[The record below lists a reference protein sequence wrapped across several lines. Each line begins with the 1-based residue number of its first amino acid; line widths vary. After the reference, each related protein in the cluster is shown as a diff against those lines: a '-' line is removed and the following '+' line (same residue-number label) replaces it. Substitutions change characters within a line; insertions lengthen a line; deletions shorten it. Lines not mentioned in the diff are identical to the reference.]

1 MKLSPL
7 TIYII
12 GASLFLIISSFAW
25 AQYYQVN
32 QRQSEFY
39 RANLEQ
45 LNAEAAKQ
53 GQADK
58 RLQKAVDEVKKADA
72 AWQAIVAKKTP
83 SSSLATGG
91 IDLSVNHYQLS
102 VDVRKF
108 RNSVQ
113 LALNRQL
120 KSGGVEIVSGPY
132 VPGYNDTDLTR
143 NILTSYFNV
152 GTYSFPVVIY
162 DLGQVTVT
170 GTYKEI
176 TDHVRAWSKMPNYL
190 AVADGLEI
198 RGTSPNLTGTYNLQL
213 VGFLKAKSFSPDV
226 PEEAV
231 AGGGAG
237 GGANS
242 PFGGGSPF
250 GGPSFGGPSSAPA
263 GPMAA
268 PGMGGGRP
276 GGAMGRPGGDL

>member
-12 GASLFLIISSFAW
+12 GISLFSIIASFAW

-32 QRQSEFY
+32 QRQAENY
-39 RANLEQ
+39 RQNLEQ

-91 IDLSVNHYQLS
+91 IDLSVNRYQLS

-113 LALNRQL
+113 LAVNRQL
-120 KSGGVEIVSGPY
+120 RSGGVEVVSGPY
-132 VPGYNDTDLTR
+132 VPGSNDTDLTG
-143 NILTSYFNV
+143 NILASYFNV
-152 GTYSFPVVIY
+152 ATYSYPVVIY
-162 DLGQVTVT
+162 DLGQVTVI
-170 GTYKEI
+170 GTYKQI

-190 AVADGLEI
+190 AVADDLHI
-198 RGTSPNLTGTYNLQL
+198 SGTSPNLTGTYSLQL
-213 VGFLKAKSFSPDV
+213 VGFMKAKSLSPDV
-226 PEEAV
+226 PERQV
-231 AGGGAG
+231 GGTGSGGA
-237 GGANS
+237 S

-250 GGPSFGGPSSAPA
+250 GGPPMAGMPMSAPGAAA
-263 GPMAA
+263 GR
-268 PGMGGGRP
+268 PGAGGGR
-276 GGAMGRPGGDL
+276 GGDL